1 MGPFETSE
9 RGVRGGTWWHGGRK
23 AGVLASSQW
32 AGNYLQASEASCA
45 LVRSPGS
52 RQIGQEQRPAAKRIS
67 PRRAEHLLCNSLG
80 SRR

>member
-1 MGPFETSE
+1 MGPFELSE

-23 AGVLASSQW
+23 AVRHI
-32 AGNYLQASEASCA
+32 AGGQGQLLQASEASCA

-67 PRRAEHLLCNSLG
+67 PRRAEPQLCNSLG

>member
-9 RGVRGGTWWHGGRK
+9 RGVRAGTCGMEAAGRV
-23 AGVLASSQW
+23 GIEPVGRQLF
-32 AGNYLQASEASCA
+32 QASEASCA

-52 RQIGQEQRPAAKRIS
+52 QRIASQQRPAAKRIS
-67 PRRAEHLLCNSLG
+67 PRRAEPQLCNSLG

>member
-1 MGPFETSE
+1 MGPFELSE

-52 RQIGQEQRPAAKRIS
+52 QRIASQQRPAAQRIS
-67 PRRAEHLLCNSLG
+67 PRRAEPQLCNSLG

>member
-1 MGPFETSE
+1 MGPFEPSE
-9 RGVRGGTWWHGGRK
+9 RGVRSGTWWHGGRK
-23 AGVLASSQW
+23 GCVASSQW

-52 RQIGQEQRPAAKRIS
+52 QQIGQEQRPAAKRIS
-67 PRRAEHLLCNSLG
+67 PRRAEPQLCNSLG